1 MNSNG
6 TESGGTSSGGVQSVD
21 RAVTVLEIL
30 AQRGEAGV
38 SEVAEAIDV
47 HKSTAFRLL
56 GALEAH
62 GMVEQEGERGKNR
75 LAFASCALPAPAPG
89 AWPARSP
96 GASTSP
102 STAAGSASASPTNW
116 ARR

>member
-1 MNSNG
+1 MSSNG
-6 TESGGTSSGGVQSVD
+6 SESGGTSSGGVQSVD

-47 HKSTAFRLL
+47 HKSTAFRSL

-62 GMVEQEGERGKNR
+62 GMVEQEGERGST
-75 LAFASCALPAPAPG
+75 ASASASYGWPG
-89 AWPARSP
+89 RSP

-102 STAAGSASASPTNW
+102 STAAGSASASPTHW